1 VWVRAYPLPID
12 WRATQATSRR
22 EAVLEH
28 ERELLAR
35 RRDHLILRVDRA
47 DLSKNVL
54 RGFTAFDIFLEQHP
68 EFRERVT
75 FIAQMMPSRTDVAE
89 YAEYL
94 ERIEALVAVVNHRHG
109 TPDWMPIQLKLRDDL
124 EEAMASY
131 KHYDVL
137 LVNAMFDGMNLVA
150 KEGPV
155 VNERNGVSILS
166 ENTGAHE
173 ELAEFA
179 LSVNPF
185 DVQELADSIHA
196 ALTMPSEERKRRA
209 AGLRDIVTSRDPGD
223 WIDEQLA
230 DIRKKERVG
239 GEKRPA

>member
-1 VWVRAYPLPID
+1 VP
-12 WRATQATSRR
+12 
-22 EAVLEH
+22 
-28 ERELLAR
+28 
-35 RRDHLILRVDRA
+35 
-47 DLSKNVL
+47 
-54 RGFTAFDIFLEQHP
+54 
-68 EFRERVT
+68 
-75 FIAQMMPSRTDVAE
+75 E

-150 KEGPV
+150 KEGPM
-155 VNERNGVSILS
+155 VNERDGVSILS

-173 ELAEFA
+173 ELGESA

-185 DVQELADSIHA
+185 DIQETADSIHA
-196 ALTMPSEERKRRA
+196 ALTMSPEERAQRM
-209 AGLRDIVTSRDPGD
+209 AGLKQTVNARDPGD

-230 DIRKKERVG
+230 DIREKAGAAKE
-239 GEKRPA
+239 A